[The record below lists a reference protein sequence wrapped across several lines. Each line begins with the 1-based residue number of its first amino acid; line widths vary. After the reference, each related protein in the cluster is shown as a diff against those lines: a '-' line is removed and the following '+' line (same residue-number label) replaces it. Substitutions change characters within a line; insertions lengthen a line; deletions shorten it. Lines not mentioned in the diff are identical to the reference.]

1 MGFVDLFRKKWK
13 HSDAEVRAA
22 AVRELAPTDVEVLE
36 GIAQSDKDAG
46 VRRVAIKKLEDPTI
60 LARIAREDPDE
71 SLRQI
76 AAEKAAGI
84 LIGAAVSD
92 GAEEDCQ
99 LALEQITDERALAEV
114 AKTAFH
120 KAIRARA
127 VERLTDEKALAEVAR
142 NAKEPQVRVD
152 ALHTIV
158 DIAVL
163 RSVALND
170 DRKEVCL
177 AALERMGML
186 GRGGTNQV
194 DEREAL
200 DAVARKAKNKTV
212 RAQARR
218 QLAALGGAKT
228 ESKKKQSQWQQIC
241 EMVEVLSRSSDWERA
256 GQKIEAAQTEW
267 EAMEGEPDAELQ
279 SRFQKAAAT
288 FFARVAEH
296 KERQAE
302 RQQKEREL
310 QQVLADRIALCEEV
324 EALQGDGVEQRV
336 AELRQR
342 WEQMPPIPAAH
353 RDVIEQRFQRGCETC
368 LTRKERQAEQQD
380 AQERMER
387 LCQQAERL
395 LGGPKPRR
403 ALKRYQV
410 LEEEWRAVA
419 ATEGTEA
426 FRERFSRVGEQLRQQ
441 EQEEE
446 ARREQNKHE
455 NKQRLESLCE
465 RLEAAAG
472 SDNLKSA
479 ERLLRDAQSSFKRL
493 SDLPSKEEREALGA
507 RYSAAR
513 EKLFTKVQEL
523 READEWKRW
532 SVVPKLE
539 ALCERVEKLAEEES
553 LKRVSQELRKAQA
566 AWKKVGPAPRD
577 KAEALW
583 QRFKQASD
591 LAYGRCQEYFAELEQ
606 QRGEN
611 LKKKLELCEQA
622 EQLAAAELGDDRA
635 QWEETASKLKELQA
649 QWKQAGPVPK
659 AQSDAVWAR
668 FRKACD
674 QFFDKRQQKV
684 DEASGERQ
692 ENLARKQ
699 SLCEEAEQLAGT
711 ELGEDKAQWEETA
724 NKLKE
729 LQVRWKKIGPVP
741 RAQSDAI
748 WARFRKACDQFF
760 ERRQLEA
767 DKEREANRALKEG
780 LCERLDA
787 LLAGAGEEP
796 VRDAVLEIRAE
807 WRQTGP
813 VPEAVAEELWTRF
826 CQACE
831 KAVTAQP
838 EQFEGTELD
847 PAANQKKQERLVQR
861 ALELADVHAPLET
874 EQAPDSAAAGSV
886 EQMAE
891 QLRDALAKNALRDAA
906 RAAEPDLQATIREVK
921 RLQGQWR
928 KVGPVPGEV
937 GQDLTRRFRA
947 ACDRIFALRQP
958 VAPAQAAPPREEG
971 SEENYA
977 RKEALCDR
985 AEELAASE
993 TPAEH
998 REEIRELRRQW
1009 KAIGPVPKSKA
1020 RRLWNRFRRACNQ
1033 VMAESKQDGQVTPA
1047 AEAAA
1052 AAEAAPAEAPVA
1064 EAPHVAQTPTVA
1076 GWDAALDSGWDDVL
1090 GDEEED
1096 GQRQEEG

>member
-76 AAEKAAGI
+76 AAEKASGI

-92 GAEEDCQ
+92 GVEQDCQ

-114 AKTAFH
+114 AKTASH
-120 KAIRARA
+120 KAVRSGA
-127 VERLTDEKALAEVAR
+127 VARLTDEKALADVAR
-142 NAKEPQVRVD
+142 NAKEAQVRID
-152 ALHTIV
+152 ALRLIV

-177 AALERMGML
+177 AALERMGTL
-186 GRGGTNQV
+186 GDETDRG

-218 QLAALGGAKT
+218 QLAALGGARP

-241 EMVEVLSRSSDWERA
+241 EMVEVLSRSSDWERT
-256 GQKIEAAQTEW
+256 GQKIEQAQTEW
-267 EAMEGEPDAELQ
+267 EAMEGEPDPELQ
-279 SRFQKAAAT
+279 RRFKTAAET

-296 KERQAE
+296 RERQAE

-310 QQVLADRIALCEEV
+310 QQVLAGRMALCEEV
-324 EALQGDGVEQRV
+324 EALEGDDVEQRV

-368 LTRKERQAEQQD
+368 LTRKERQAERQD

-410 LEEEWRAVA
+410 LEEEWRGVA
-419 ATEGTEA
+419 AGEGA
-426 FRERFSRVGEQLRQQ
+426 DSLRERFSRVGEELRRQQ
-441 EQEEE
+441 EEEE

-493 SDLPSKEEREALGA
+493 SDLPSKDEREALGA
-507 RYSAAR
+507 RYTAAR
-513 EKLFTKVQEL
+513 EMLFTRVQEL

-532 SVVPKLE
+532 AVVPKLE
-539 ALCERVEKLAEEES
+539 ALCERVEKLAEEQS

-591 LAYGRCQEYFAELEQ
+591 VAYGRCQEYFAELEQ

-659 AQSDAVWAR
+659 AQSDAIWAR

-699 SLCEEAEQLAGT
+699 SLCEEAEQLAGA
-711 ELGEDKAQWEETA
+711 ELGEDKAPWEETA

-729 LQVRWKKIGPVP
+729 LQVRWKKIGAVP

-760 ERRQLEA
+760 DRRQQQA

-796 VRDAVLEIRAE
+796 VRDAVLAIRAE
-807 WRQTGP
+807 WRQVGP
-813 VPEAVAEELWTRF
+813 VPEADAEALWTRF
-826 CQACE
+826 CRACE
-831 KAVTAQP
+831 QAVTAQP
-838 EQFEGTELD
+838 DQFEGTELD
-847 PAANQKKQERLVQR
+847 PAANQKKQDRLVQR
-861 ALELADVHAPLET
+861 VEELADLHAPAKTEET
-874 EQAPDSAAAGSV
+874 PAGAAAGSV

-891 QLRDALAKNALRDAA
+891 QLRDALAKNALRDTAS
-906 RAAEPDLQATIREVK
+906 AAEPDLQATIREVK

-928 KVGPVPGEV
+928 KVGPVPGEE
-937 GQDLTRRFRA
+937 GQELSRRFRA

-958 VAPAQAAPPREEG
+958 VAPAEAAPPDEEG
-971 SEENYA
+971 SEENLA
-977 RKEALCDR
+977 RKEALCER
-985 AEELAASE
+985 AEELASSE

-1020 RRLWNRFRRACNQ
+1020 RRLWNRFRRACNR
-1033 VMAESKQDGQVTPA
+1033 VMAESKQDAESGQEEQVSPA
-1047 AEAAA
+1047 AER
-1052 AAEAAPAEAPVA
+1052 AAPEAEPNAATVA
-1064 EAPHVAQTPTVA
+1064 EAPAAA
-1076 GWDAALDSGWDDVL
+1076 GWDPSLDSGWDDVL
-1090 GDEEED
+1090 GDEED